1 MLHFWTGSKCAL
13 HWPLFL
19 VCWTDLLP
27 YSLAPKS
34 VLLGLATRVGRIWL
48 GEILALATLQLFS
61 AWLAKLW
68 IATPP
73 TSFSFCLL
81 FLSTLFQFL
90 LLRNIEV
97 NLTSWLA
104 VLNTDGNEKTRAGL
118 ASSGRSSSSVFKIIQ
133 VFSLANP
140 FTSAHKVIQP
150 LIALNVYAKDPS
162 GDAADYLTDL
172 YRVIKLDIS
181 KELGEKPTR
190 LWQGQK
196 TRHLC
201 EFQYRNTHLF
211 SGMRHIKKIF
221 PNFKKDFMQMD
232 Y

>member
-19 VCWTDLLP
+19 VCWTDLPP

-34 VLLGLATRVGRIWL
+34 VLLVLATGVGRIWL

-81 FLSTLFQFL
+81 FLLTLFQFL

-104 VLNTDGNEKTRAGL
+104 VLNTDGNEKTGAGL
-118 ASSGRSSSSVFKIIQ
+118 ASSGRSSSSVFTIIQ
-133 VFSLANP
+133 GPSLANP
-140 FTSAHKVIQP
+140 
-150 LIALNVYAKDPS
+150 L
-162 GDAADYLTDL
+162 
-172 YRVIKLDIS
+172 
-181 KELGEKPTR
+181 
-190 LWQGQK
+190 
-196 TRHLC
+196 HLC
-201 EFQYRNTHLF
+201 SQSDSAFNCSKCLCKGPIRRCSWLF
-211 SGMRHIKKIF
+211 NWSLWS
-221 PNFKKDFMQMD
+221 D
-232 Y
+232 